1 MPEINVALIGCG
13 AWGKNHLR
21 VWSELGCLRLVCD
34 TDRSRLEKALTDN
47 PHLETCT
54 DISAVFQRS
63 DIDAVVIAAPAPL
76 HASLTLAALEAGKD
90 VLVEKPMALTVAEGH
105 RLVEAA
111 DRLNRVLMVGHVLEY
126 HPAIQKLYQL
136 VKEGELGRVQYIYS
150 NRLNLGRIRVE
161 ENALWSFAP
170 HDIAIM
176 LRLLGTS
183 PEEVACHGG
192 AYLNYGVADVTLT
205 SLRFPNNVRAHI
217 FVSWL
222 QPFKEQRFVVVG
234 DRQMAVFDD
243 TRPLT
248 EKLALYPHRV
258 NWVGGQVPVAHKAEA
273 VYIPLTESEPLKAE
287 CMHFWECVVNRQD
300 PLSGGQS
307 GLETLKVLEAA
318 QISLEQTGQS
328 IPLNQVV
335 TVPDYFAHPTA
346 TIDLGARISQGA
358 KIWHY
363 SHIMPDAHIGRNS
376 VLGQNVFVAE
386 QVRIGS
392 NVKIQNNVSVYNGV
406 TIEDDVFCGPSMV
419 FTNVINPRSEIERK
433 TEFRSTL
440 VKRGAT
446 LGANCTVV
454 CGTTVGRYAFVA
466 AGAVVTKNVP
476 DYALMMGVPAT
487 HQGWMSRHGHRL
499 PTPDREGIMVC
510 PESGWRYQEIE
521 PERVRCLDWP
531 EDQPL

>member
-183 PEEVACHGG
+183 
-192 AYLNYGVADVTLT
+192 
-205 SLRFPNNVRAHI
+205 
-217 FVSWL
+217 
-222 QPFKEQRFVVVG
+222 
-234 DRQMAVFDD
+234 
-243 TRPLT
+243 
-248 EKLALYPHRV
+248 
-258 NWVGGQVPVAHKAEA
+258 
-273 VYIPLTESEPLKAE
+273 
-287 CMHFWECVVNRQD
+287 
-300 PLSGGQS
+300 
-307 GLETLKVLEAA
+307 
-318 QISLEQTGQS
+318 
-328 IPLNQVV
+328 
-335 TVPDYFAHPTA
+335 
-346 TIDLGARISQGA
+346 
-358 KIWHY
+358 
-363 SHIMPDAHIGRNS
+363 
-376 VLGQNVFVAE
+376 
-386 QVRIGS
+386 
-392 NVKIQNNVSVYNGV
+392 
-406 TIEDDVFCGPSMV
+406 
-419 FTNVINPRSEIERK
+419 
-433 TEFRSTL
+433 
-440 VKRGAT
+440 
-446 LGANCTVV
+446 
-454 CGTTVGRYAFVA
+454 
-466 AGAVVTKNVP
+466 
-476 DYALMMGVPAT
+476 
-487 HQGWMSRHGHRL
+487 
-499 PTPDREGIMVC
+499 
-510 PESGWRYQEIE
+510 
-521 PERVRCLDWP
+521 
-531 EDQPL
+531 